1 MKTKIIFWIMA
12 LLSLFSVYGL
22 AQTKIEVTNE
32 NTTISKGNQPVYVVN
47 IPEANPES
55 VKKDWM
61 KLIRQNTKSKVMES
75 GAEISIK
82 GTTISEIY
90 DKPINLYSA
99 IISQDSS
106 IKLVSAFEIDSV
118 FFEFRENNKTLQMEN
133 THNAIKEFLK
143 GFAIDQYKLAV
154 QDQLDNEEKKLSN
167 LNKEFNDFNK
177 QVENDR
183 EKVKENEQNIKNSQD
198 AIAGYEKDNER
209 KIEEINSKKEANAA
223 IKNDPELQKIAK
235 GQLKDLEKEKSSI
248 ENNLEKEQKNI
259 VNYQANIED
268 LNRDIESNLKLIEE
282 KKTEISNQ
290 QAIVK
295 AVTAKLKGIK

>member
-1 MKTKIIFWIMA
+1 MKTKITFWIMA
-12 LLSLFSVYGL
+12 LLSLFPVYGF

-32 NTTISKGNQPVYVVN
+32 HATISKGNQPVYVVK
-47 IPEANPES
+47 IPEANIES

-61 KLIRQNTKSKVMES
+61 KLIRQNTKSKVIES
-75 GAEISIK
+75 GAEISIQ
-82 GTTISEIY
+82 GTIIKEIY
-90 DKPINLYSA
+90 NQPINLYSA
-99 IISQDSS
+99 VISQDSA

-118 FFEFRENNKTLQMEN
+118 FFELKEDNKTLQMEN
-133 THNAIKEFLK
+133 THHAIKEFLK
-143 GFAIDQYKLAV
+143 RFAIDQYKLAV
-154 QDQLDNEEKKLSN
+154 QDQMDNEEKKLSN
-167 LNKEFNDFNK
+167 LNKELNDLNK

-235 GQLKDLEKEKSSI
+235 SQLKDLEKEKSSI

-259 VNYQANIED
+259 VNYQANIDD
-268 LNRDIESNLKLIEE
+268 LNREIESNLKLIEE

-295 AVTAKLKGIK
+295 AVTTKLNGIK